1 MFNQEPAEEQDQIP
15 EAPGHEAE
23 PQKKEGNTFKDHN
36 LDFQNLKELKAQ
48 IFDYKIQKSEIEI
61 QNLEF
66 TNSNSELCSQVS
78 YSEDQSSRCPHTPEG
93 SRRSC
98 CSEEGVH
105 SVLQVDNGSEGDDS
119 FLQREGS
126 QRRSRRR
133 FRRVNPRGEREVITD
148 GQEPAGY
155 NTDYVSNQAGLHVL
169 ASDWLRSKKMM
180 SFLVGRCVCFL
191 THFTHTNS
199 QERELRVE
207 ILVHSS

>member
-1 MFNQEPAEEQDQIP
+1 MSVLRWHRLSALWKNWMFNQEPAEEQDQIP
-15 EAPGHEAE
+15 EAPVHEAE

-155 NTDYVSNQAGLHVL
+155 NTVGVTPSL
-169 ASDWLRSKKMM
+169 AAEDNANPLIVRGG
-180 SFLVGRCVCFL
+180 VV
-191 THFTHTNS
+191 
-199 QERELRVE
+199 
-207 ILVHSS
+207 